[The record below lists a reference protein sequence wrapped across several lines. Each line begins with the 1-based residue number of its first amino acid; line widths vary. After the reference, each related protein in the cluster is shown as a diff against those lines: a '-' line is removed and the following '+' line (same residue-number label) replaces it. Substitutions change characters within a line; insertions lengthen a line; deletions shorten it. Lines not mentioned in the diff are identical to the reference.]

1 MLQNDRLY
9 ITDGGIETVLIYHH
23 GIDLPCF
30 ASFPLLADEQSTQ
43 VVRDYFEDFIEIAE
57 RNDAGL
63 LLDTLTWRANPDWGE
78 QLGYSPEQLAAANQ
92 RAAVLAQE
100 IRAAHPAVP
109 ILISGCVGP
118 RGDAYS
124 PAEVMTAGEAEDYHS
139 VQIGALADAGVDL
152 ITALTLTYVDEAV
165 GITRAAQRG
174 GLPVVISFT
183 LETDGRLPSGQT
195 LRSAIEEADARTDSA
210 PAYYMI
216 NCAHPTHFASMLEE
230 DQGPWLERIRGL
242 RANAS
247 KKSHAELD
255 ESDDL
260 DDGDPAELGADYRAL
275 MQQLPALTVVG
286 GCCGTDRRHV
296 AEVCGACAEV
306 FEPAR

>member
-23 GIDLPCF
+23 GLDLPCF

-78 QLGYSPEQLAAANQ
+78 QLGYSAEQLAAANQ

-118 RGDAYS
+118 RGDACS
-124 PAEVMTAGEAEDYHS
+124 PAEVMTAGGAEDYHS

-152 ITALTLTYVDEAV
+152 ITALTLTYVD
-165 GITRAAQRG
+165 G
-174 GLPVVISFT
+174 
-183 LETDGRLPSGQT
+183 GQT
-195 LRSAIEEADARTDSA
+195 LRSAIEETDARTDSA
-210 PAYYMI
+210 PTYYMI
-216 NCAHPTHFASMLEE
+216 NCVRSSSTRRRSTIDATGVRMLTELIE
-230 DQGPWLERIRGL
+230 PLGKESITFVCARL
-242 RANAS
+242 
-247 KKSHAELD
+247 HA
-255 ESDDL
+255 
-260 DDGDPAELGADYRAL
+260 
-275 MQQLPALTVVG
+275 
-286 GCCGTDRRHV
+286 
-296 AEVCGACAEV
+296 
-306 FEPAR
+306 